1 MLSLSIKVNVVAATG
16 GDGFYGDKEA
26 KNSQLCMP
34 TSFVTGG
41 SDHKLTSTDWLIVTH
56 ESKSYQKVK
65 LLMLCNILMQ
75 Y

>member
-1 MLSLSIKVNVVAATG
+1 MNHHALVQCSSLKFTSYTASHMLSLSIKVNVVAATG

-41 SDHKLTSTDWLIVTH
+41 YGHMLTTTG
-56 ESKSYQKVK
+56 
-65 LLMLCNILMQ
+65 
-75 Y
+75 